1 MFFSE
6 HVMYSITFLNL
17 TGEYPE
23 QSYRYYSV
31 HNAKKKCFKN
41 FVVRVIFS
49 RDQELKMQ
57 NFLCILKR

>member
-17 TGEYPE
+17 TGEFPK

-31 HNAKKKCFKN
+31 QYIMQKKCFKN

-49 RDQELKMQ
+49 RD
-57 NFLCILKR
+57 